1 MSFKLPRV
9 DDQCM
14 EIALASEV
22 LYSLAYN
29 GHMRDAAGT
38 SSYSPG
44 EPVNAHMPILF
55 NVHHNLEGDLS

>member
-1 MSFKLPRV
+1 MNLWFAQP
-9 DDQCM
+9 
-14 EIALASEV
+14 SEV

-44 EPVNAHMPILF
+44 EPVNAHMPISF
-55 NVHHNLEGDLS
+55 NVRHNLKGD